1 MKKII
6 CVILSLLLLFSFA
19 TTAVSAE
26 DWGENFYLAYH
37 YFGTNNG
44 YDICAIDALFT
55 IMAREEV
62 IGGYLFLSSCLSLN
76 EPDEQMALYAVR
88 GDEQF
93 NIKDAYEQGLIDI
106 GAVAEMVDG
115 FIYNSNPFYWAFPLG
130 DTNYNKKLEVADTIL
145 IQRFIAKIDS
155 WPNHYNLYDVN
166 QDGEINLEDVL
177 LVQKKIAKIVPY

>member
-6 CVILSLLLLFSFA
+6 CVILSLLLLFGLA

-44 YDICAIDALFT
+44 YDICTIDALFT
-55 IMAREEV
+55 IMEYEEV
-62 IGGYLFLSSCLSLN
+62 IGGYLFLSPKLSEHQL
-76 EPDEQMALYAVR
+76 ALYAVK
-88 GDEQF
+88 GDEQIY
-93 NIKDAYEQGLIDI
+93 IKDAYEQGLIDI
-106 GAVAEMVDG
+106 GVVAEMVDG